1 MFLNYVV
8 CFVYVSCQHMNV
20 SLFVLVARYYS
31 GCVSNPSEFPI

>member
-1 MFLNYVV
+1 MSVV
-8 CFVYVSCQHMNV
+8 KHMNV